1 MLCVIKLNNIDRN
14 EKKINIKI
22 IIFWRYGNVICRLI
36 FKGENLVYLIGR
48 IMNICK
54 FLESVCFF

>member
-1 MLCVIKLNNIDRN
+1 MQVN
-14 EKKINIKI
+14 
-22 IIFWRYGNVICRLI
+22 

-54 FLESVCFF
+54 FLESVCFNILVIRVYREIVDVGMVIFLQQVKVR